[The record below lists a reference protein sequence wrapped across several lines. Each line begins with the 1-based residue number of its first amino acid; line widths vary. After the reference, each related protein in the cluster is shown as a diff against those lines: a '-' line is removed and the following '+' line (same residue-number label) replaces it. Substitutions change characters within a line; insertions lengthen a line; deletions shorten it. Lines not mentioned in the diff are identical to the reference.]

1 MEAATSTS
9 HSSAKYEIL
18 RVVNRGGMG
27 EIALSKVIGKNGFEK
42 LVVLKR
48 LREDAE
54 RDDHRA
60 MFNTEAELMSR
71 IEHPN
76 IVQVFDQPV
85 IDSVPYLAMAYVR
98 GRNLDQLIRRTRAEA
113 VELPPVVVLSIMA
126 DVLRGLAFIHRLRD
140 EQGKG
145 LGIVHQ
151 DITPSNILVSFFGEV
166 KITDF
171 GIAYVTSRDGGLR
184 SGVLKGKPRYVA
196 PEVLAGKRV
205 NNRVD
210 IYGVGVVLYEL
221 LKSRPLFARKKV
233 QETLACVAK
242 NELPEFASDLPQV
255 SPGVHQV
262 LRKALSKDPQDRYR
276 TAEELNAALAP
287 ELAAVGGPIPQAH
300 LGNFLREQFKGD
312 RDAPEVD
319 ADVDIDNISMSIFP
333 PAFKSPD
340 LDQTLSELDRLLGG
354 EGSSDVFALRPEIER
369 ELADITD
376 MDPFEALTPIPEYAL
391 DPTLE
396 NQLLLGRGVDDDR
409 KVRPRQKSPALPTPM
424 PADLIPPISRSTSSA
439 EHPLRDITGRYSIP
453 KARRQAPKSS
463 VSTDFQSTDV
473 PRSSS
478 RQGPLS
484 LSQRPGSVADEV
496 DERLHRRASVTG
508 EYSFASATRAPR
520 SEKREA
526 GSTDSEIAKEVEWSE
541 ESSFSNTT
549 DDTDTPSDLYP
560 IESEERLLPT
570 PELVDDT
577 LASKA
582 PAATSNRGRLLF
594 FMIGLCLGALLGSVI
609 AAFFVMK
616 MTGIVAQ

>member
-1 MEAATSTS
+1 MEAASSTS
-9 HSSAKYEIL
+9 HSTAKYEIL

-98 GRNLDQLIRRTRAEA
+98 GRNLDQLIRRMRAEA
-113 VELPPVVVLSIMA
+113 MDVPPIVALSIMG
-126 DVLRGLAFIHRLRD
+126 DVVRGLAFIHRLRD
-140 EQGKG
+140 GEGKA

-196 PEVLAGKRV
+196 PEVLAGRRV

-233 QETLACVAK
+233 QETLSCVAK
-242 NELPEFASDLPQV
+242 NELPDFSVDLPNV
-255 SPGVHQV
+255 SSGVHAI
-262 LRKALSKDPQDRYR
+262 LRKALSKDPKNRYR
-276 TAEELNAALAP
+276 TAEDLNSAIST
-287 ELAAVGGPIPQAH
+287 ELALVGGPIAPNR
-300 LGNFLREQFKGD
+300 LGNFLRDQFKGD

-319 ADVDIDNISMSIFP
+319 ADVDLDNISMSIFP
-333 PAFKSPD
+333 AAYKSPD
-340 LDQTLSELDRLLGG
+340 LNQTLSELDKLLGG
-354 EGSSDVFALRPEIER
+354 EGSSDVFALPPEIER

-376 MDPFEALTPIPEYAL
+376 MEPFEALTPIPEYAL
-391 DPTLE
+391 DPNME
-396 NQLLLGRGVDDDR
+396 NQFLMGRGVDAPGQ
-409 KVRPRQKSPALPTPM
+409 VRPREKSPALPTPM
-424 PADLIPPISRSTSSA
+424 PTDLIPPIPKSRSSS
-439 EHPLRDITGRYSIP
+439 EISLREITGRYGLP
-453 KARRQAPKSS
+453 KPRGKSAITRGGS
-463 VSTDFQSTDV
+463 DIQSTDV
-473 PRSSS
+473 PQPSSP
-478 RQGPLS
+478 QVPLPF
-484 LSQRPGSVADEV
+484 SQRSGSSDQEAE
-496 DERLHRRASVTG
+496 EHISRRASVTG
-508 EYSFASATRAPR
+508 EYSFALPVQSTNK
-520 SEKREA
+520 EKANDLEQIS
-526 GSTDSEIAKEVEWSE
+526 GFGIDSPPAAVEIDENHS
-541 ESSFSNTT
+541 
-549 DDTDTPSDLYP
+549 
-560 IESEERLLPT
+560 LLPT
-570 PELVDDT
+570 PELDEDT
-577 LASKA
+577 FI
-582 PAATSNRGRLLF
+582 TSIDKSSRTGRFLF
-594 FMIGLCLGALLGSVI
+594 FALGICLGALLGSII
-609 AAFFVMK
+609 AVFFVMK
-616 MTGIVAQ
+616 ILN

>member
-1 MEAATSTS
+1 MEAARSTS

-54 RDDHRA
+54 RADHRA
-60 MFNTEAELMSR
+60 MFDTEAELMSR

-98 GRNLDQLIRRTRAEA
+98 GRNLDQLIRRARAESIDI
-113 VELPPVVVLSIMA
+113 PPVVSLTIVAEM
-126 DVLRGLAFIHRLRD
+126 LRGLAFIHRLRD
-140 EQGKG
+140 EKGKG

-184 SGVLKGKPRYVA
+184 TGVLKGKPRYVA
-196 PEVLAGKRV
+196 PEVLAGRRV

-210 IYGVGVVLYEL
+210 VYGVGVVMYEL
-221 LKSRPLFARKKV
+221 LKGRPLFARKKV
-233 QETLACVAK
+233 QETLASVAK
-242 NELPEFASDLPQV
+242 NEIPDFSKDIPQV
-255 SPGVHQV
+255 TPGVHHI
-262 LRKALSKDPQDRYR
+262 LRKALSKDPQERYR

-287 ELAAVGGPIPQAH
+287 ELVAIGGPISQTH
-300 LGNFLREQFKGD
+300 LGNFLRDQFKGD

-319 ADVDIDNISMSIFP
+319 ADVDIDNISMSLFP

-354 EGSSDVFALRPEIER
+354 EGSSDVFTLPPEIER

-376 MDPFEALTPIPEYAL
+376 MDPFEALTPIPEFAL

-396 NQLLLGRGVDDDR
+396 NNLLMGGGVDDQHSA
-409 KVRPRQKSPALPTPM
+409 KPRQKSPAMPSPL
-424 PADLIPPISRSTSSA
+424 PADLIPPMSRPTSSA
-439 EHPLRDITGRYSIP
+439 EHSMRETSGRYSRPISKRSP
-453 KARRQAPKSS
+453 SRTNSHADIQSS
-463 VSTDFQSTDV
+463 SDV
-473 PRSSS
+473 PRSTS
-478 RQGPLS
+478 RQHPLS
-484 LSQRPGSVADEV
+484 LKQRTGAISD
-496 DERLHRRASVTG
+496 DFDDRIHRRSSITG
-508 EYSFASATRAPR
+508 EYSFAPNPKPSKSSNGHDSDPDVSTGDYPHDGGY
-520 SEKREA
+520 EKHQVN
-526 GSTDSEIAKEVEWSE
+526 STAQISTSDS
-541 ESSFSNTT
+541 
-549 DDTDTPSDLYP
+549 
-560 IESEERLLPT
+560 LLPT
-570 PELVDDT
+570 PELVQDRET
-577 LASKA
+577 RRPVSPTEARQAKII
-582 PAATSNRGRLLF
+582 F
-594 FMIGLCLGALLGSVI
+594 FMFGLLLGVLLGTVL

-616 MTGIVAQ
+616 LTQ